1 MQKPLLI
8 FLTIVSVVVG
18 IYTISELLDTN
29 NDTSEVL
36 TSSNRADTVSVS
48 QAKQKRYMPTT
59 SLPQHTNPNTIRR
72 PSSKTYRTQS
82 INEEAEEGTSLFV
95 TEVPDTDEE
104 SIETY
109 AELTPDIYDA
119 LKEESQ
125 MHFDRIDTDV
135 HRMQSAIL
143 KEEAER

>member
-1 MQKPLLI
+1 MQNPTL
-8 FLTIVSVVVG
+8 SV
-18 IYTISELLDTN
+18 
-29 NDTSEVL
+29 
-36 TSSNRADTVSVS
+36 
-48 QAKQKRYMPTT
+48 
-59 SLPQHTNPNTIRR
+59 

-95 TEVPDTDEE
+95 TKVPDTDEE

-135 HRMQSAIL
+135 QRMQSTIL

>member
-1 MQKPLLI
+1 MLLCLNMQNPTL
-8 FLTIVSVVVG
+8 SV
-18 IYTISELLDTN
+18 
-29 NDTSEVL
+29 
-36 TSSNRADTVSVS
+36 
-48 QAKQKRYMPTT
+48 
-59 SLPQHTNPNTIRR
+59 

-95 TEVPDTDEE
+95 TKVPDTDEE

-135 HRMQSAIL
+135 QRMQSTIL